1 MANKFVLVPDDIYRG
16 LTTSSSSGNIN
27 LDFARR
33 RLDELKRARLT
44 PTAKNLLY
52 NQELRRYLHLRSQQ
66 ENKPIKVEMV
76 ATPSGAIIT
85 NNPAPPASLI
95 AGDEGEDQDD
105 DLFSYHS
112 LPQYIP
118 PFNAHSVPTISPSIS
133 VPSQRGRD
141 DSFST
146 EAPGPSARKR
156 RADDDEN
163 GQSTKRV
170 RSAPRAAAAERQS
183 TSRRRRRPKQRYTVD
198 PPLPPPRESPPVV
211 EPVPFAEEEEG
222 LEVPM
227 PQPVS
232 PSPPAPPPANRHS
245 ASSKKKGR
253 KVPLIANRDQQARRR
268 RREAARHKRV
278 AASSATPELSLEPST
293 SAAAYAQAPA
303 VAVDDERRGKKRPT
317 PQTLAPPAF
326 MYAKRIKRNPPP
338 IRRRRADMGTPP
350 PYKIFRPTLW

>member
-133 VPSQRGRD
+133 VPSKRGRD

-156 RADDDEN
+156 RAEDEN
-163 GQSTKRV
+163 GQSTKRA
-170 RSAPRAAAAERQS
+170 RSAPRAAAAAAERQL

-227 PQPVS
+227 PQPVP
-232 PSPPAPPPANRHS
+232 PSTPAPPPANRPS

-253 KVPLIANRDQQARRR
+253 KVERTLIMTEKQL
-268 RREAARHKRV
+268 H
-278 AASSATPELSLEPST
+278 
-293 SAAAYAQAPA
+293 
-303 VAVDDERRGKKRPT
+303 
-317 PQTLAPPAF
+317 
-326 MYAKRIKRNPPP
+326 
-338 IRRRRADMGTPP
+338 
-350 PYKIFRPTLW
+350 